1 MEHLFGFLVSHCWVL
16 QHILLVALPFFVST
30 LFPVIVNFPWWE
42 VFVVPIW
49 GVACGGALEVACFR
63 ARSISVI
70 YLSIMGGHVNGRA
83 VVPSGGGDARS
94 FTVCRDGMILLDVLS
109 IDLLVLAT
117 MIPRGGG
124 PFSRPTTD
132 DGVVSVS
139 LSFTTCPFHKISQC
153 WLQVLPAPTGGF
165 LNAGLSCHSQPDWLP
180 VYLGWAFF
188 CSPSLFPFAFPQR
201 VRVMGLARGAWFAA
215 IQLYLLYSVF
225 MWQILACT
233 NGFWLYTRY

>member
-1 MEHLFGFLVSHCWVL
+1 M
-16 QHILLVALPFFVST
+16 
-30 LFPVIVNFPWWE
+30 
-42 VFVVPIW
+42 
-49 GVACGGALEVACFR
+49 ACGGAFEVTRFR
-63 ARSISVI
+63 AESVSII

-139 LSFTTCPFHKISQC
+139 LSFTARLFHEISQC
-153 WLQVLPAPTGGF
+153 RLQVLPVLT
-165 LNAGLSCHSQPDWLP
+165 
-180 VYLGWAFF
+180 
-188 CSPSLFPFAFPQR
+188 
-201 VRVMGLARGAWFAA
+201 VRPK
-215 IQLYLLYSVF
+215 
-225 MWQILACT
+225 
-233 NGFWLYTRY
+233 